1 MVIGT
6 VRAIAP
12 DETVAEGQ
20 ADAATMD
27 HAPQWR
33 LNLGKVADGMSKD
46 ALNQLRELLRAAVTR
61 AEGDLTGEV
70 TMLAAHVKTRVWLIV
85 GVVPDLAELGAP
97 PRSRDQGRVTWA
109 RDLLRDMLPGFE
121 AVDRIARGL
130 VDLLDD
136 EIRTY
141 QEKRA
146 RLSRERPH
154 D

>member
-1 MVIGT
+1 
-6 VRAIAP
+6 
-12 DETVAEGQ
+12 
-20 ADAATMD
+20 
-27 HAPQWR
+27 
-33 LNLGKVADGMSKD
+33 MSKD
-46 ALNQLRELLRAAVTR
+46 ALNQWRELLRAAVTR
-61 AEGDLTGEV
+61 AGGDLTGEAL
-70 TMLAAHVKTRVWLIV
+70 TMLAAHVRTRVWLIV
-85 GVVPDLAELGAP
+85 GVVPDLAELGASA
-97 PRSRDQGRVTWA
+97 RSRDQGRVTWA